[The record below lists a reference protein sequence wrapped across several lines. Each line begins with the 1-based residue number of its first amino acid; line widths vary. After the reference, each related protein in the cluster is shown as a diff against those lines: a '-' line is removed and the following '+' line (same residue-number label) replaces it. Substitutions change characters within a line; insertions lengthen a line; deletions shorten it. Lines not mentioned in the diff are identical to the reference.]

1 MRKTV
6 AALVLLAAMVGLS
19 AGAPPATASTK
30 WLCKPGLAENP
41 CAESIATVSVRPDG
55 STAPLRPA
63 RKRRRP
69 VDCFYVYPTVSL
81 QQTPNADLTVDPEVR
96 EIAVQQTGQ
105 LSRECRVFAPVYR
118 QFTVRA
124 ITADLITEEV
134 DDIAYA
140 DVKSAFAEYLKKY
153 NKGRGIILVG
163 HSQGTGHLGRLI
175 RETVDRKPNLRKRLV
190 SAMLIGGNVYVPRG
204 KRVGGQFQNIPTCR
218 TAVETG
224 CLIAFSS
231 FTSPPPADAIFGR
244 IGGALSTPGIDPDK
258 YEVACV
264 NPAALDGSKGALKSF
279 YSTNPFPGL
288 YGLLLPDLSAWG
300 SPWISVTGQYRASC
314 RKEDGAHW
322 LQFDFIGGEDDVRPR
337 ITEPL
342 GRTWGSHLTEVNDAS
357 GNLTSVAAS
366 EIRSYLKK
374 QKAASKKR

>member
-55 STAPLRPA
+55 STAPLRSA

-81 QQTPNADLTVDPEVR
+81 QQTPNADLTIDPEVR
-96 EIAVQQTGQ
+96 EIAEIQPMPSPEPGHRLVF
-105 LSRECRVFAPVYR
+105 SRELAS
-118 QFTVRA
+118 FTRSV
-124 ITADLITEEV
+124 TAS
-134 DDIAYA
+134 A
-140 DVKSAFAEYLKKY
+140 DGASRLEY